1 MKKGKENGVKVE
13 VPRIFPKGLKIF
25 IIGGGRACKALLETI
40 MGDASMEVLGL
51 AEINPEA
58 EALPLAR
65 QLGIPI
71 FEDYRVVLDMPQVD
85 LILNLTGDKALE
97 EELRDLL
104 KKRGRQTEI
113 LGGLGGRLLWGVLG
127 RKDYLAWTD

>member
-1 MKKGKENGVKVE
+1 
-13 VPRIFPKGLKIF
+13 
-25 IIGGGRACKALLETI
+25 

-58 EALPLAR
+58 EALPLAG

-97 EELRDLL
+97 KELRELL
-104 KKRGRQTEI
+104 RERGLETEV
-113 LGGLGGRLLWGVLG
+113 LGGLGGRLL
-127 RKDYLAWTD
+127 

>member
-1 MKKGKENGVKVE
+1 
-13 VPRIFPKGLKIF
+13 
-25 IIGGGRACKALLETI
+25 

-97 EELRDLL
+97 KELRELL
-104 KKRGRQTEI
+104 RERGLETEV
-113 LGGLGGRLLWGVLG
+113 LGGLGGRLL
-127 RKDYLAWTD
+127 